1 MRDCKVGEVIEVVS
15 GPSTYK
21 NWMWGDY
28 NYCTAPKKNMVR
40 KRGCFLQD
48 DLGIWGKFQGLAPQ
62 RI

>member
-28 NYCTAPKKNMVR
+28 NYCTAPKKTWFEKGDVFSKMT
-40 KRGCFLQD
+40 
-48 DLGIWGKFQGLAPQ
+48 
-62 RI
+62 